1 MKRILQTIVATAVL
15 AGTVGAVHAQNWVGL
30 RTGYPLGVTL
40 HYGIE
45 NAISGAID
53 LRVSGRIE
61 AIGGSPRFGVGVD
74 FLRTV
79 SVEQPF
85 FVYVGGG
92 PAISVGGNAAYF
104 EVHGL
109 LGGEYRFTDL
119 QLAPLGIFGELSLGA
134 EFGTGGGGQARLPTF
149 GAALG
154 FNWHF

>member
-1 MKRILQTIVATAVL
+1 MTKLLRTIVVALVL
-15 AGTVGAVHAQNWVGL
+15 ALVAGSAHAQNWLGL
-30 RTGYPLGVTL
+30 RTGYPLGLTA

-45 NAISGAID
+45 DALAAGSD

-74 FLRTV
+74 ILRTI

-85 FVYVGGG
+85 SVYVGGG
-92 PAISVGGNAAYF
+92 PAISVGGGGAYVQ
-104 EVHGL
+104 VHGL

-119 QLAPLGIFGELSLGA
+119 DLAPLGIFGEFSLGA
-134 EFGTGGGGQARLPTF
+134 EFSTGGRARVPAL